1 MAPAE
6 PDRVGLGAKAFNARS
21 LRPIAAS
28 DGDRFD
34 VGHRLSDRRELR
46 QSRNFGES
54 QTGVLADDRSGASA
68 RNHGT
73 SRSSPLRLRALSKVI
88 APTIHGPNVNR
99 VRLAGDRPFPGLNE
113 LMSVASPEIVSL
125 SSKQK
130 DYLTIARRVRSCH
143 SDFPQPQLLVLSVA
157 AREILKQFI
166 SARNLDSSDPIA
178 NDVPRE

>member
-1 MAPAE
+1 M
-6 PDRVGLGAKAFNARS
+6 
-21 LRPIAAS
+21 
-28 DGDRFD
+28 
-34 VGHRLSDRRELR
+34 
-46 QSRNFGES
+46 
-54 QTGVLADDRSGASA
+54 
-68 RNHGT
+68 
-73 SRSSPLRLRALSKVI
+73 I